1 MTHGSSMK
9 LSIRKR
15 PPHLGQV
22 KGSTRYTL
30 RMRRAQ
36 ARLRNRRKSSS
47 WTASGQVAAAGIAA
61 AAL

>member
-1 MTHGSSMK
+1 MTLGLSMK

-22 KGSTRYTL
+22 MGSTRYTL

-36 ARLRNRRKSSS
+36 GRLQKRRKSLF
-47 WTASGQVAAAGIAA
+47 WTASGDEVAPGITA